1 MGTRARQTQPGS
13 PGLSALE
20 LGSASASSL
29 LALAI
34 PRASK
39 MFNLEQINHGTDF
52 SLHCYIAI
60 LIPY

>member
-1 MGTRARQTQPGS
+1 MGTRARHTQPGS
-13 PGLSALE
+13 PGLRALE

-39 MFNLEQINHGTDF
+39 VFNLERMIYNEHFIVRPFQTTVG
-52 SLHCYIAI
+52 AA
-60 LIPY
+60 